1 MTAITGCGEF
11 LSVNNQVV
19 YINNQTND
27 NHSLCEC
34 KPQIV
39 ILLIFLAERKKKKKK
54 NPFILWSSVVCIESV
69 IDVFLPFL
77 YSASEHS
84 YDSLLTTTTILEKKK
99 KGRGAV
105 SHGLM
110 TVCGTQR
117 RNSPEIKI
125 GKKNGGTWCF
135 SLFPVEL
142 RTIHDARR
150 R

>member
-54 NPFILWSSVVCIESV
+54 NPFTLWSSVVCIESV

-99 KGRGAV
+99 KKGRGAV

-110 TVCGTQR
+110 TVYGTQR

-125 GKKNGGTWCF
+125 GKKKWWYLVFF
-135 SLFPVEL
+135 SFSG
-142 RTIHDARR
+142 
-150 R
+150 